1 MGVGGGKA
9 TEMDKFVH
17 FVLESRAKRKTDET
31 INPTPPP
38 PPHFFLSL
46 FPSWSPRSP
55 DDINPPLKKHRKRR
69 WL

>member
-1 MGVGGGKA
+1 MWGGK
-9 TEMDKFVH
+9 FVD

-31 INPTPPP
+31 VNSPT
-38 PPHFFLSL
+38 HTHTHTHTHTYTFSSL

-55 DDINPPLKKHRKRR
+55 DDINPSLKKHRKRR